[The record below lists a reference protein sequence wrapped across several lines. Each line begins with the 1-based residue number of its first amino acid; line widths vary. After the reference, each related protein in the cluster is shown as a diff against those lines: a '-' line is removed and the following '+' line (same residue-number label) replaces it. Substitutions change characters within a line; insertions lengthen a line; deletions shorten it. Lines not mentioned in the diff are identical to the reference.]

1 MSCLHAIHNMYLDG
15 KALRWGSRPGYSRF
29 AIPTSGSHLQ
39 IEPENPLNLPTL
51 AAVAEPKVKL
61 LRCLY
66 MHALYVQASL
76 LRGFKAHG
84 WT

>member
-1 MSCLHAIHNMYLDG
+1 MYLNG
-15 KALRWGSRPGYSRF
+15 EALQWGSRLAYSRF
-29 AIPTSGSHLQ
+29 AIPTSRSHLQ
-39 IEPENPLNLPTL
+39 IEPKLNFLEVRTL
-51 AAVAEPKVKL
+51 AAVAEPTVKL

-76 LRGFKAHG
+76 LRALTAHE